1 MATAEKAGSRFAPVK
16 RVRAFEDIAQQI
28 REQLRE
34 GAYEPG
40 QKLASE
46 RELCEKFQ
54 VSRNTLREALR
65 SLENAGVLQSRKG
78 AGGGA
83 FVRQANGDAV
93 INGLSDMVQ
102 MKSVKPAELTEARI
116 WIESAVIRAAA
127 TTITPAELDELA
139 TNIDQAEAAGL
150 EGEFERRVEINLDF
164 HRILARATRNGVMVT
179 MLEALLQATHQVI
192 RKVGP
197 YDNSFIPRSR
207 RRFLKLLGEGE
218 TEEAV
223 AEMERQLTRM
233 QRIYFS
239 KVDSVDR

>member
-1 MATAEKAGSRFAPVK
+1 MTSTDRTGTSFEPVK
-16 RVRAFEDIAQQI
+16 RVRAFEDIAEQI
-28 REQLRE
+28 REQLRQ
-34 GAYEPG
+34 GTFLPG

-65 SLENAGVLQSRKG
+65 SLENAGVLRSRKG

-93 INGLSDMVQ
+93 INGLNDMYQ
-102 MKSVKPAELTEARI
+102 MKSIKPAELTEARI
-116 WIESAVIRAAA
+116 WIESAAIRAAA
-127 TTITPAELDELA
+127 MTVTPAELDA
-139 TNIDQAEAAGL
+139 MSANIDAAESAALAGDF
-150 EGEFERRVEINLDF
+150 EGRIQLNLDF
-164 HRILARATRNGVMVT
+164 HRILARATRNSVMVT
-179 MLEALLQATHQVI
+179 MMEALLQATHHVI

-197 YDNSFIPRSR
+197 YDNSFVPRSR
-207 RRFLKLLGEGE
+207 RRFLKLLRAGE

-223 AEMERQLTRM
+223 AEMERQLNRM

-239 KVDSVDR
+239 KLDSAG